1 MPKVGYSEKERV
13 QIREALIAVG
23 LDLMTKQGIQHT
35 TVEQIYKKVGI
46 SRTFFYS
53 FFPNK
58 EELIVEAL
66 YLQQP
71 QLIEYARKLMNDPAI
86 SWRDKVKKF
95 LHSLCH
101 ITGHCLNLFL
111 VVYCL

>member
-13 QIREALIAVG
+13 KIREALIAVG

-58 EELIVEAL
+58 EELIVR
-66 YLQQP
+66 P
-71 QLIEYARKLMNDPAI
+71 FICSSPN
-86 SWRDKVKKF
+86 
-95 LHSLCH
+95 SLNMP
-101 ITGHCLNLFL
+101 GN
-111 VVYCL
+111 